1 LEKLLGRAATENFYI
16 LDELTRGLLCHWW
29 EIAKTVY
36 PNFKD
41 VKKHGIDVR
50 EFEDHPI
57 HYL

>member
-1 LEKLLGRAATENFYI
+1 LEKLLGRAAT
-16 LDELTRGLLCHWW
+16 TRGLLCHWW